1 VRRHF
6 VIDFVQPQ
14 DVLVTK
20 SSMLFIAHPDP
31 VAETMATVANTT
43 RRLGRMM
50 VGFEHKKQKK
60 VEEQLYLAQEDPLKA
75 TR

>member
-1 VRRHF
+1 M
-6 VIDFVQPQ
+6 DFVQPQ

-31 VAETMATVANTT
+31 VAETMATVANAT

-50 VGFEHKKQKK
+50 IGFET
-60 VEEQLYLAQEDPLKA
+60 QEAEKGGGTIIFDTRRPLKA